1 MPVTRRRLGM
11 TRPCPQEPTGTLDHA
26 RARATNVCC
35 SGLGGDHPEK
45 GLSIAEPDVVRH
57 FRTDQAALGHDFT
70 GAAVCELTQLLP
82 PGGASC
88 VDDTGA
94 GWCYGEG
101 DVARAATGTCGAAV
115 LFSTRGDPPGA
126 AHVFLQCIES
136 ASAAAT
142 P

>member
-1 MPVTRRRLGM
+1 MRTWAALGPVT
-11 TRPCPQEPTGTLDHA
+11 C
-26 RARATNVCC
+26 
-35 SGLGGDHPEK
+35 DHPEK

-57 FRTDQAALGHDFT
+57 FRADQAALGHDFG
-70 GAAVCELTQLLP
+70 GAAVCEVTQLLP

-94 GWCYGEG
+94 GRCYVEG

-142 P
+142 RELERGRVTSAPARAEE